1 MTIHEVSERTGLTPD
16 TLRWY
21 EKIGLLAPVR
31 KTGGKR
37 NYSEREVRW
46 IGYIKCM
53 RRAALPVDAILE
65 YIRIYRG
72 NAPDSKARRRAILV
86 EQYGLLK
93 KDLEERRQ
101 ALDYLR
107 LKIDWF
113 DGRVSD
119 FEAALKGSTSGPLL
133 SNDPELADEIHA
145 RAAGVAPA
153 IRHPNAKPPTPGNR
167 HGAPANPL

>member
-1 MTIHEVSERTGLTPD
+1 MTIKEVAERTGLTPD

-31 KTGGKR
+31 KTGGRR

-65 YIRIYRG
+65 YIRIYRK
-72 NAPDSKARRRAILV
+72 NAPDSKAKRRAILV
-86 EQYGLLK
+86 QQYELLR
-93 KDLEERRQ
+93 KDLEERQR
-101 ALDYLR
+101 ALEYLR

-119 FEAALKGSTSGPLL
+119 LEAALKDATPDTLL
-133 SNDPELADEIHA
+133 SGDPELADEAHA
-145 RAAGVAPA
+145 RASGVAPA
-153 IRHPNAKPPTPGNR
+153 LRHPNQKPAK
-167 HGAPANPL
+167 

>member
-1 MTIHEVSERTGLTPD
+1 MTIHEVAERTGLTPD

-65 YIRIYRG
+65 YIRIYRK
-72 NAPDSKARRRAILV
+72 NAPDSKAKRRAILV
-86 EQYGLLK
+86 EQYELLK
-93 KDLEERRQ
+93 KDLEERQQ
-101 ALDYLR
+101 ALEYLR

-113 DGRVSD
+113 DGRVAD
-119 FEAALKGSTSGPLL
+119 LEAALKNVASDTLL
-133 SNDPELADEIHA
+133 SGDPELADESHA
-145 RAAGVAPA
+145 RASGVAPA
-153 IRHPNAKPPTPGNR
+153 IRHPNEK
-167 HGAPANPL
+167 H

>member
-1 MTIHEVSERTGLTPD
+1 MTIREVSERTGLTPD

-31 KTGGKR
+31 KTGGR
-37 NYSEREVRW
+37 RDYSEREVRW

-53 RRAALPVDAILE
+53 RRAALPVDAIIE
-65 YIRIYRG
+65 YIRIYRED
-72 NAPDSKARRRAILV
+72 APDSKAKRRAILL
-86 EQYGLLK
+86 EQYELLR
-93 KDLEERRQ
+93 KDLEERRK

-119 FEAALKGSTSGPLL
+119 LEAALKPATPEALQAG
-133 SNDPELADEIHA
+133 DPELADASHA
-145 RAAGVAPA
+145 VAAGVAPA
-153 IRHPNAKPPTPGNR
+153 IHHPNER
-167 HGAPANPL
+167 R

>member
-1 MTIHEVSERTGLTPD
+1 MNIREVAERTGLTPD

-31 KTGGKR
+31 KIGGR
-37 NYSEREVRW
+37 RDYSEREVRW

-65 YIRIYRG
+65 YIRIYRK
-72 NAPDSKARRRAILV
+72 NAPDSKAKRRAILV
-86 EQYGLLK
+86 EQYELLK
-93 KDLEERRQ
+93 KDLEERQQ

-113 DGRVSD
+113 DGRVTD
-119 FEAALKGSTSGPLL
+119 LEDALKSASADTLL
-133 SNDPELADEIHA
+133 SGDPELADEAHA
-145 RAAGVAPA
+145 RVAGVAPN
-153 IRHPNAKPPTPGNR
+153 IHHPNEKPP
-167 HGAPANPL
+167 AP

>member
-1 MTIHEVSERTGLTPD
+1 MTIHEVAERTGLTPD

-65 YIRIYRG
+65 YIRIYRKTRRTPRPSA
-72 NAPDSKARRRAILV
+72 APS
-86 EQYGLLK
+86 
-93 KDLEERRQ
+93 
-101 ALDYLR
+101 
-107 LKIDWF
+107 WWN
-113 DGRVSD
+113 SM
-119 FEAALKGSTSGPLL
+119 
-133 SNDPELADEIHA
+133 NC
-145 RAAGVAPA
+145 
-153 IRHPNAKPPTPGNR
+153 
-167 HGAPANPL
+167 